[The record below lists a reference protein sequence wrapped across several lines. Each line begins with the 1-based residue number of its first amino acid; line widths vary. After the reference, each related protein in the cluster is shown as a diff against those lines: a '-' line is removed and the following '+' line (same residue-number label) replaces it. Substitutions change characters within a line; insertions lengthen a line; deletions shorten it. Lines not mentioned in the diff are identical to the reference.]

1 MLSRVIV
8 KKRRGRRAFTALA
21 AISVVIGS
29 LVLGTAA
36 LAVNNTGAFE
46 LDGNAV
52 NAAGTAGDDWDNV
65 CHQAALTECPT
76 GSNTTGATAVSFID
90 TTANP
95 IIFTTGGS
103 KDPEDPQDSWLWK
116 PSDTI
121 PDKDT
126 ILHAFA
132 AKYSLTPNAA
142 TCPVPAGTTSCDVI
156 FFGSDRFTNDGDA
169 QLGFWFF
176 KNAVTRNDAGATTGT
191 HGFTGHHAD
200 GDLLVISDFS
210 NGGTTSTIKVY
221 FWDDLCGSDNT
232 AANKIYQNAAVNQ
245 CGANNLRL
253 KLSSENANCGTSA
266 ATAAAC
272 GIVNPH
278 LATDAAHETAPWP
291 FVDKKGNDGIY
302 DQGELY
308 EAGINLSTLGLGG
321 TCFSSFEAESRA
333 STSPTA
339 TLKAL
344 AIGGFGACTSGLAT
358 TPSAGQNGSVA
369 IGSNGTYS
377 STDSA
382 TLNITGAASWT
393 GTLKFFI
400 CGPIASGTCDGTIN
414 VGTQVGSDRTVTN
427 ATAQPFVSDATSI
440 TTAGRY
446 CYRSTFTSGTTGV
459 PNASDSASTE
469 CFTVTPLTPTIATQ
483 LKKSSD
489 DSNASTVPI
498 GTSVYD
504 TATLSGGTTNKGGT
518 VRYRVYTDNT
528 CSTLLTGTAGN
539 AYNTQADVTVTAGSV
554 PNSAAITLNTA
565 GTYYFQATYQTG
577 DANNVAGAQSAC
589 TSETLIVQATPAPH
603 STPVVQIKDTVTV
616 TGLSAGATGS
626 LVVGLY
632 SDSGCTT
639 QIGSDSTFTI
649 GAGPFSTSFVAAVAG
664 DYYYKVS
671 YVGDANNVGFSDCS
685 EHVGVSITALP

>member
-1 MLSRVIV
+1 LLT
-8 KKRRGRRAFTALA
+8 AFA
-21 AISVVIGS
+21 AVAVVAGTLIGA
-29 LVLGTAA
+29 GAA

-46 LDGNAV
+46 LDGNASTTHG
-52 NAAGTAGDDWDNV
+52 AGAPDDWDRV
-65 CHQAALTECPT
+65 CHQVAPT
-76 GSNTTGATAVSFID
+76 VCTTPTNTNGATAVSWID
-90 TTANP
+90 SADDP
-95 IIFTTGGS
+95 IIFTGGGS
-103 KDPEDPQDSWLWK
+103 KDPQDPENSWLWK

-126 ILHAFA
+126 ISHAFA
-132 AKYSLTPNAA
+132 AKYSLTPSAT

-156 FFGSDRFTNDGDA
+156 FFGSDRFDNAGDA

-176 KNAVTRNDAGATTGT
+176 KSSVTRDTIASNG
-191 HGFTGHHAD
+191 GFKFKGHHTN
-200 GDLLVISDFS
+200 GDLLVLSDFS
-210 NGGTTSTIKVY
+210 NGGTTSTIKIY
-221 FWDDLCGSDNT
+221 FWDDTCGSSNT
-232 AANKIYQNAAVNQ
+232 PANKIVNNPAVGQ

-253 KLSSENANCGTSA
+253 QLSSDNANCATAA

-272 GIVNPH
+272 GIVNP
-278 LATDAAHETAPWP
+278 TNGTASPWP
-291 FVDKKGNDGIY
+291 FLDKTGHTAY
-302 DQGELY
+302 EQGEFY
-308 EAGINLSTLGLGG
+308 EAGVNLSKLGLGG
-321 TCFSSFEAESRA
+321 TCFSSFEAESRS

-358 TPSAGQNGSVA
+358 TPSAGQNGSHA
-369 IGSNGTYS
+369 IGSDGTYS

-382 TLNITGAASWT
+382 TLNVTGAASWT

-400 CGPIASGTCDGTIN
+400 CGPIASGTCDGTTN

-427 ATAQPFVSDATSI
+427 ATTQPFISGATSI
-440 TTAGRY
+440 TAAGRY

-459 PNASDSASTE
+459 PNASDAAATE
-469 CFTVTPLTPTIATQ
+469 CFTITPLTPTIATQ
-483 LKKSSD
+483 VKKTSD
-489 DSNASTVPI
+489 DSNASTVAI

-518 VRYRVYTDNT
+518 VRYRVYTNDT
-528 CSTLLTGTAGN
+528 CTTLLADTAGTAYN
-539 AYNTQADVTVTAGSV
+539 AQADVTVTAGSV
-554 PNSAAITLNTA
+554 PNSANITLNAA

-577 DANNVAGAQSAC
+577 DANNVAGATSAC

-603 STPVVQIKDTVTV
+603 STPSVQIKDTITV
-616 TGLSAGATGS
+616 SSLSASPTGN

-632 SDSGCTT
+632 SAAGCLAAD
-639 QIGSDSTFTI
+639 QIGSNSTFAI
-649 GAGPFSTSFVAAVAG
+649 GAGPFNTSFVAAAAG

>member
-1 MLSRVIV
+1 MLSRRII
-8 KKRRGRRAFTALA
+8 KKQRGRRGL
-21 AISVVIGS
+21 
-29 LVLGTAA
+29 TAA
-36 LAVNNTGAFE
+36 AGAVLIVGSFLLSSGVLAMNATGAFE

-52 NAAGTAGDDWDNV
+52 NGAAAGDDWNNV
-65 CHQAALTECPT
+65 CHQAAPTQCPT
-76 GSNTTGATAVSFID
+76 GSNTTGASAVSFID
-90 TTANP
+90 AADDP
-95 IIFTTGGS
+95 IIFTGGGS
-103 KDPEDPQDSWLWK
+103 KDPQDPENDWLWK

-176 KNAVTRNDAGATTGT
+176 KNAVSRNNTPSNGGFK
-191 HGFTGHHAD
+191 FTGHHLN

-221 FWDDLCGSDNT
+221 FWDNSCGSNNQP
-232 AANKIYQNAAVNQ
+232 ANKVVNNPAVNQ

-253 KLSSENANCGTSA
+253 KLSSDNANCATSS

-278 LATDAAHETAPWP
+278 LASDPAHETAPWA
-291 FVDKKGNDGIY
+291 FVDKKGNNGFY

-308 EAGINLSTLGLGG
+308 EAGLNLSALGLGG

-333 STSPTA
+333 STSATA

-358 TPSAGQNGSVA
+358 TPSAGQNGSHA
-369 IGSNGTYS
+369 IGSDGTYS
-377 STDSA
+377 STDAA
-382 TLNITGAASWT
+382 TLNVTGAATWT

-400 CGPIASGTCDGTIN
+400 CGPIASGTCDGTTN
-414 VGTQVGSDRTVTN
+414 VGTQVGSNITVTN
-427 ATAQPFVSDATSI
+427 ATTQPISSAATSI
-440 TTAGRY
+440 TAAGRY
-446 CYRSTFTSGTTGV
+446 CYRATFTSGTTGV

-469 CFTVTPLTPTIATQ
+469 CFTITPLTPTIATQ
-483 LKKSSD
+483 LKKASD
-489 DSNASTVPI
+489 DSNASTVAI
-498 GTSVYD
+498 GTTVYD

-528 CSTLLTGTAGN
+528 CATLLTGTAGN
-539 AYNTQADVTVTAGSV
+539 AYNTQADVTVTAGAV
-554 PNSAAITLNTA
+554 PNSANITLNAA

-577 DANNVAGAQSAC
+577 DANNVAGATSTC

-616 TGLSAGATGS
+616 TGLSASPTGN

-632 SDSGCTT
+632 SAAGCAAAN
-639 QIGSDSTFTI
+639 QIGSDSTFAI
-649 GAGPFSTSFVAAVAG
+649 GAGPFNTSFVAASAG

-671 YVGDANNVGFSDCS
+671 YAGDANNVAFSDCS
-685 EHVGVSITALP
+685 EHVGVSITTLP

>member
-1 MLSRVIV
+1 VLSRIVV
-8 KKRRGRRAFTALA
+8 KKRRGRRLLA
-21 AISVVIGS
+21 VASLTSIVIGS
-29 LVLGTAA
+29 LMLANAA
-36 LAVNNTGAFE
+36 FAVRATGAFE

-52 NAAGTAGDDWDNV
+52 NGAAAGDDWDNV
-65 CHQAALTECPT
+65 CHQAAPTQCPT
-76 GSNTTGATAVSFID
+76 GTNTTGASAVAFID
-90 TTANP
+90 AADDP
-95 IIFTTGGS
+95 IIFTGGGS
-103 KDPEDPQDSWLWK
+103 KDPQDPENDWLWK

-132 AKYSLTPNAA
+132 AKYSLDPSA
-142 TCPVPAGTTSCDVI
+142 TCPVPAGTAKCDVI

-176 KNAVTRNDAGATTGT
+176 KNAIARTSPPVASNGGFK
-191 HGFTGHHAD
+191 FTGHHAN

-221 FWDDLCGSDNT
+221 FWDTTCGSDNT
-232 AANKIYQNAAVNQ
+232 KANKVYSSPDVNQ

-253 KLSSENANCGTSA
+253 KLSSDNANCATSA
-266 ATAAAC
+266 TTAAAC
-272 GIVNPH
+272 GIVNS
-278 LATDAAHETAPWP
+278 ADGTSSPWP
-291 FVDKKGNDGIY
+291 FLDKNSQTSFR
-302 DQGELY
+302 QGEFY
-308 EAGINLSTLGLGG
+308 EAGLNLSALGLGG
-321 TCFSSFEAESRA
+321 TCFASFEAESRA

-344 AIGGFGACTSGLAT
+344 AIGGFGACTSGLST
-358 TPSAGQNGSVA
+358 TPSAGQGGSHA

-382 TLNITGAASWT
+382 TLSVTGAATWT

-400 CGPIASGTCDGTIN
+400 CGPIATGTCDGTTN
-414 VGTQVGSDRTVTN
+414 AGTQVGSDLTVTN
-427 ATAQPFVSDATSI
+427 ATTQPIQSAATSI

-469 CFTVTPLTPTIATQ
+469 CFTITPLTPSIATQ
-483 LKKSSD
+483 LKKVSD
-489 DSNASTVPI
+489 NSNASTVPV
-498 GTSVYD
+498 GTAVYD

-518 VRYRVYTDNT
+518 VRYRVYTDNQCT
-528 CSTLLTGTAGN
+528 TELTGTAGT
-539 AYNTQADVTVTAGSV
+539 AYNTQADVTVTGGSV
-554 PNSAAITLNTA
+554 PNSASITINAA

-577 DANNVAGAQSAC
+577 DANNVAGAVSPC
-589 TSETLIVQATPAPH
+589 TSETLVVQATPAPH

-616 TGLSAGATGS
+616 TGLSASPTGN

-632 SDSGCTT
+632 SAAGCAAAN
-639 QIGSDSTFTI
+639 QIGTDSTFAI
-649 GAGPFSTSFVAAVAG
+649 GAGPFNTSFVGALQG
-664 DYYYKVS
+664 DYYFKVS
-671 YVGDANNVGFSDCS
+671 YAGDANNVAFSDCS
-685 EHVGVSITALP
+685 EHVGVTITSLP